1 MPPDRRCGTERAE
14 ERKGSIEAQDL
25 YGTRIRISL
34 DGLAYGE
41 EFVPLDEV
49 DEARPLS
56 GNLWNLA
63 TKLFEVAVFRRHGPP
78 LVVRNLPL
86 PTADRASPG
95 GYEHTTRSSRVAR
108 PPVRPTSRP
117 L

>member
-1 MPPDRRCGTERAE
+1 M
-14 ERKGSIEAQDL
+14 EAQDL
-25 YGTRIRISL
+25 YGKRVRLSR
-34 DGLAYGE
+34 DGLVYGG
-41 EFVPLDEV
+41 EFVPLGEIDEG
-49 DEARPLS
+49 RPLS
-56 GNLWNLA
+56 GHLWNPA

-95 GYEHTTRSSRVAR
+95 GYERTTRSSRVAR
-108 PPVRPTSRP
+108 PPLRPTSRP